1 MSYLHNVTIYNK
13 LKDSQNSKYKYIYA
27 GINYKTN
34 TLLVTGLFNNVVY
47 YKLYNIDITNLQAK
61 PIKSTN
67 IYYTYLKID
76 LEHDQITSYTAIDC
90 NNYDPNYL
98 FVELYVYDNKLFDS
112 QQSIDYYLRS
122 LL

>member
-112 QQSIDYYLRS
+112 QQSIDYYLRG